1 MKLVSPEIGLIFWMS
16 LCFILLILI
25 LKKYAWK
32 PILKALDERE
42 KSISNALSKA
52 EQARSKIEE
61 LQNDQDQII
70 KEAKKERELIL
81 NEAKK
86 LAEEYR
92 TQQQKIVNEEM
103 AQKMARVKESIE
115 MEKRA
120 AISELKQSVAT
131 LSVEIAEGILEK
143 KLDSES
149 ENDEFIEKNL
159 EKLEI
164 N

>member
-42 KSISNALSKA
+42 KSIENALSKA
-52 EQARSKIEE
+52 EEARSKIEE

-103 AQKMARVKESIE
+103 AQ
-115 MEKRA
+115 
-120 AISELKQSVAT
+120 
-131 LSVEIAEGILEK
+131 SVEIAEGILEK
-143 KLDSES
+143 KLDKES
-149 ENDEFIEKNL
+149 ENDEFIKRNL

>member
-1 MKLVSPEIGLIFWMS
+1 MKLVSPEIGLIFWMT
-16 LCFILLILI
+16 LCFVLLILL

-32 PILKALDERE
+32 PILRALDERE
-42 KSISNALSKA
+42 KSIESALSQA
-52 EQARSKIEE
+52 QEARSKIED
-61 LQNDQDQII
+61 LQKDQEQII
-70 KEAKKERELIL
+70 REAKKERELIL

-92 TQQQKIVNEEM
+92 SQQQKIVNEEM
-103 AQKMARVKESIE
+103 TQKMARVKESIE

-120 AISELKQSVAT
+120 AINELKENVAT

-143 KLDSES
+143 KLSLDT
-149 ENDEFIEKNL
+149 ENEDFIKRNL

-164 N
+164 

>member
-1 MKLVSPEIGLIFWMS
+1 MKLVSPEIGLIFWMT
-16 LCFILLILI
+16 LCFVLLILL

-42 KSISNALSKA
+42 KSIESALSQA
-52 EQARSKIEE
+52 QEARSKIED
-61 LQNDQDQII
+61 LQKDQEQII
-70 KEAKKERELIL
+70 REAKKERELIL

-92 TQQQKIVNEEM
+92 SQQQKIVNEEM

-120 AISELKQSVAT
+120 AINELKESVAT

-143 KLDSES
+143 KLSLDT
-149 ENDEFIEKNL
+149 ENEDFIKRNL

-164 N
+164 

>member
-1 MKLVSPEIGLIFWMS
+1 MKLVSPEIGLIFWMTI
-16 LCFILLILI
+16 CFVLLILL

-32 PILKALDERE
+32 PILKALAERE
-42 KSISNALSKA
+42 KSIESALSQA
-52 EQARSKIEE
+52 QEARSKIED
-61 LQNDQDQII
+61 LQKDQEQII
-70 KEAKKERELIL
+70 REAKKERELIL

-92 TQQQKIVNEEM
+92 SQQQKIVNEEM
-103 AQKMARVKESIE
+103 AQKMARVKDSIE

-120 AISELKQSVAT
+120 AINELKENVAT

-143 KLDSES
+143 KLSLDT
-149 ENDEFIEKNL
+149 ENEDFIKRNL

-164 N
+164 

>member
-42 KSISNALSKA
+42 KSIESALSKA
-52 EQARSKIEE
+52 EEARSKIEE

-70 KEAKKERELIL
+70 KDAKKERELIL

-120 AISELKQSVAT
+120 AINDLKQSVAS

-143 KLDSES
+143 KLDKES
-149 ENDEFIEKNL
+149 ENDEFIKRNL

>member
-1 MKLVSPEIGLIFWMS
+1 MKLIMPEIGLIFWMT

-32 PILKALDERE
+32 PILRALDERE
-42 KSISNALSKA
+42 RGIESALSKA
-52 EQARSKIEE
+52 QEAREKIED
-61 LQNDQDQII
+61 LQKNQDQII

-92 TQQQKIVNEEM
+92 VQQQKIINEEM

-120 AISELKQSVAT
+120 AINDLKKNVAT
-131 LSVEIAEGILEK
+131 LSLEIAEGIL
-143 KLDSES
+143 
-149 ENDEFIEKNL
+149 
-159 EKLEI
+159 
-164 N
+164 

>member
-1 MKLVSPEIGLIFWMS
+1 MKLVSPEIGLVFWMT
-16 LCFILLILI
+16 LCFVLLILL

-42 KSISNALSKA
+42 KSIESALSQA
-52 EQARSKIEE
+52 QEARSKIED
-61 LQNDQDQII
+61 LQKDQEQII
-70 KEAKKERELIL
+70 REAKKERELIL

-92 TQQQKIVNEEM
+92 SQQQKIVNEEM
-103 AQKMARVKESIE
+103 TQKMARVKESIE

-120 AISELKQSVAT
+120 AINELKENVAT

-143 KLDSES
+143 KLSLDT
-149 ENDEFIEKNL
+149 ENEDFIKRNL

-164 N
+164 

>member
-1 MKLVSPEIGLIFWMS
+1 MELVKPAIGLIFWMT
-16 LCFILLILI
+16 LCFVLLILL

-42 KSISNALSKA
+42 KSIESALSQA
-52 EQARSKIEE
+52 EEARSKITD
-61 LQNDQDQII
+61 LQQDQAQII
-70 KEAKKERELIL
+70 RDAKKERESIL

-92 TQQQKIVNEEM
+92 AQQQKVVNEEM
-103 AQKMARVKESIE
+103 SHKMARVKESIE

-120 AISELKQSVAT
+120 AINELKENVAT

-143 KLDSES
+143 KLNLDT
-149 ENDEFIEKNL
+149 ENEEFIKRNL

-164 N
+164 